1 MFVVIYE
8 PPSGIVL
15 YSRQLQHDELL
26 DERSFAD
33 YIAAAYDRQISNAK
47 GYIPNCGGDIRVEF
61 REDPNDGTVIRS
73 EESFYFKDL
82 DE

>member
-8 PPSGIVL
+8 PPTGIVL

-33 YIAAAYDRQISNAK
+33 YIAAAYDRQISNTK
-47 GYIPNCGGDIRVEF
+47 SYIPDCGGDIRVEF
-61 REDPNDGTVIRS
+61 REDPNDGTVVWS
-73 EESFYFKDL
+73 GESFYFKNL